1 MTGFLQP
8 AEHQKFL
15 GASFVNKQNEIVLRV
30 GSRQW
35 TRMQLV
41 QQVGVGNLAAAAK
54 LSTVLRKTKVDSIEK
69 LYAVDPRDFAL
80 IPKLGETTVFVAMAV
95 LQAEGFNV
103 DRWIAQITS
112 EKKKV
117 VTFRCL
123 KLQQKR
129 GPRRR
134 R

>member
-1 MTGFLQP
+1 MEYISPET
-8 AEHQKFL
+8 HKHFL
-15 GASFVNKQNEIVLRV
+15 GASFVHKQNEIVLRV
-30 GSRQW
+30 GSKQW

-54 LSTVLRKTKVDSIEK
+54 LSTVLRKTKVDSLEK
-69 LYAVDPRDFAL
+69 LYAVNPRDFAL

-95 LQAEGFNV
+95 LQSNGFSV
-103 DRWIAQITS
+103 DKWIQQIAD
-112 EKKKV
+112 EKKHIH
-117 VTFRCL
+117 TFRTL